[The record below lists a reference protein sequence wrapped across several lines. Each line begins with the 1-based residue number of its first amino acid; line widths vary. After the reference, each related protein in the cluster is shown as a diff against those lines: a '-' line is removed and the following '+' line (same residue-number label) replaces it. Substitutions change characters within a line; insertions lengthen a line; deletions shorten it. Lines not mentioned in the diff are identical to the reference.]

1 MVRRDIKTISS
12 GAGCTARLYSHY
24 RLYNDGLLDRVAIAK
39 MTQELDWSFAWPC
52 ICQGYC
58 ELLVSFSWG
67 NVCIL
72 VVVEG
77 YLSMCYQ

>member
-1 MVRRDIKTISS
+1 MLIVLFKNFLNFDVFLYLKVVLISTNS
-12 GAGCTARLYSHY
+12 A
-24 RLYNDGLLDRVAIAK
+24 
-39 MTQELDWSFAWPC
+39 
-52 ICQGYC
+52 YC
-58 ELLVSFSWG
+58 KLPVSFSWG

>member
-1 MVRRDIKTISS
+1 MDHLLTSIGLPSDYSDRKGWVFLSHPTQMVT
-12 GAGCTARLYSHY
+12 
-24 RLYNDGLLDRVAIAK
+24 YNILGLVVTWFL
-39 MTQELDWSFAWPC
+39 L
-52 ICQGYC
+52 GYC
-58 ELLVSFSWG
+58 ELPVSFSWG